1 MKKNEKAN
9 LSVLIQ
15 GLGAILVGLTII
27 IIMNLNNILII
38 MEKLLDIIT
47 KMIVVIPD
55 SIPVVLTLLMSVSNG
70 VMYLFGILLFIWGCL
85 KILGINLLIKKEQA
99 REVFML
105 FSLISFIFLIITFIG
120 GFNVFLYCLAVL
132 IGFVVGLR

>member
-1 MKKNEKAN
+1 VKKNEKAN

-85 KILGINLLIKKEQA
+85 KILGINLLIKKEEA
-99 REVFML
+99 HEVLL
-105 FSLISFIFLIITFIG
+105 FSFMSFIFLIIAFIS
-120 GFNVFLYCLAVL
+120 GFNLAVL
-132 IGFVVGLR
+132 MGFLVGVVLYYLH

>member
-15 GLGAILVGLTII
+15 GLGGILVGLTII

-85 KILGINLLIKKEQA
+85 KILGINLLIKKEEA
-99 REVFML
+99 HEVLL
-105 FSLISFIFLIITFIG
+105 FSFMSFIFLIIAFIS
-120 GFNVFLYCLAVL
+120 GFNLAVL
-132 IGFVVGLR
+132 MGFLVGVVLYYLH